1 MDAGARVFPRPVR
14 AVVLDMDGTLLDTE
28 VIYVRTY
35 VETMAEFGHDL
46 PESFL
51 HGLIGG
57 TRDDFQARLRA
68 RLGPDFPYDA
78 HRAAYVARRGE
89 RLAAGVPLKPGAVDL
104 LDAIAARRLPLAIA
118 TAATRAHAEEHL
130 ARTGLRPRFGVVLTR
145 EDVAHSKPRPDLFLR
160 AAEGLGVGAADCLA
174 VEDSHN
180 GVRAA
185 HAAGMMTVMVPDI
198 VPADAEIGALCVAVA
213 DDLHAVRR
221 LLAAADVAAM

>member
-1 MDAGARVFPRPVR
+1 MTPTAPPMWRGAASGWP
-14 AVVLDMDGTLLDTE
+14 
-28 VIYVRTY
+28 
-35 VETMAEFGHDL
+35 
-46 PESFL
+46 
-51 HGLIGG
+51 
-57 TRDDFQARLRA
+57 
-68 RLGPDFPYDA
+68 
-78 HRAAYVARRGE
+78 
-89 RLAAGVPLKPGAVDL
+89 PGC
-104 LDAIAARRLPLAIA
+104 RSSPGRWNCWTPSPRLPLAIA